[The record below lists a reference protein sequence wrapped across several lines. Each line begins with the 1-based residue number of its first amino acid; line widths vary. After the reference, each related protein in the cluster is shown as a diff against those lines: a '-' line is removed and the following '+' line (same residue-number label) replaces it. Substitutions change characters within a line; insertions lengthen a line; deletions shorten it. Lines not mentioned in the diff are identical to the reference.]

1 MPSEFE
7 LIARYFSRASAQA
20 ELGVGD
26 DAALLRPTP
35 GRALAVSSDMLVVGR
50 HFFADT
56 DAGLL
61 GHKALAV
68 NLSDL
73 AAMGARPRW
82 ALLAL
87 ALPTPDEAWLAA
99 FSHGFFALARRYMV
113 DLVGGDTTRG
123 PLNLC
128 VTVLGEVGAQAL
140 RRDAARAGD
149 DVWVSGELGGAALGL
164 AHLRDEVALDD
175 EHRDACLLRLH
186 APTPRVE
193 LGLRLAELPR
203 VAAIDV
209 SDGLLADLGHVLTRS
224 GVAAELSLPAVPA
237 HAAVAARLA
246 RQPAADGL
254 ALRCL
259 LAGGDDYELC
269 FTAPPQA
276 RAAVQAAGAAAG
288 VPVTRVGRIVAGAG
302 LRVLDERGAEVAIDV
317 HGYDHF
323 VA

>member
-7 LIARYFSRASAQA
+7 LIARYFTRAPVQA

-35 GRALAVSSDMLVVGR
+35 GRALAVSSDMLVAGR
-50 HFFADT
+50 HFFADA
-56 DAGLL
+56 DARLL

-87 ALPTPDEAWLAA
+87 ALPTADETWLAA
-99 FSHGFFALARRYMV
+99 FSEGFHALAGKHAV
-113 DLVGGDTTRG
+113 DLVGGDTTCG

-149 DVWVSGELGGAALGL
+149 DIWVSGELGGAALGL
-164 AHLRDEVALDD
+164 AHLRGDIALEG
-175 EHRDACLLRLH
+175 EHRADCLLRLH

-237 HAAVAARLA
+237 HVAVAARLT
-246 RQPAADGL
+246 RQPAADGQ

-269 FTAPPQA
+269 FTAPPRA
-276 RAAVQAAGAAAG
+276 RAAVQAAGVAAG
-288 VPVTRVGRIVAGAG
+288 VSVTRVGRVVAGAG
-302 LRVLDERGAEVAIDV
+302 LRVLDERGAEMSIDV

-323 VA
+323 AA